1 MPVNRLPS
9 SSAAQASAFAPLRAP
24 VYRALWIATLASN
37 MGTWMQ
43 DVGAAWLMT
52 TLSPSPVM
60 VALVRA
66 ANALPMFLLA
76 LPAGALADVL
86 DRRRVLLVTQFWML
100 ASAATLAALTLLDL
114 TTPALLLALTASLAI
129 GTAFNAPAWHAI
141 VPELV
146 PRSQLVAAI
155 SLNSAAINLARSV
168 GPAVGGLLIASAG
181 PGATF
186 ALNAVSFFGT
196 ILVLYHWQRPVR
208 EAVLPAERMVGAMR
222 AGLRYVRHA
231 PLVLAVLA
239 RSLAFTV
246 FAVALLALLPALAR
260 FEYGRGPTGYG
271 VLLGF
276 FGIGAVLAAA
286 GLPRVRARLSS
297 QELVSVATLVF
308 AAALGVLA
316 LVRAPLV
323 VDLAVLLAGAA
334 WLAILS
340 TFNSSILA
348 IVPGWVRGRALSVSI
363 LTFFGGMALGSVL
376 WGYVADHF
384 GFPIAF
390 GAAAAGL
397 CIGLYTTYRLRLTSG
412 EAVDLS
418 PSVHW
423 PAPTVAEPVAHDQ
436 GPVVVTVEYHI
447 DPAKLRNFRRLMKR
461 VRRIRRRDGAFNWAL
476 LRDVAEPGRYTE
488 SFVVESWIE
497 HLRQHER
504 VTVSDRAV
512 LDKAKSFHV
521 DATPPRVTHFVV
533 DPMP

>member
-1 MPVNRLPS
+1 MPSDNTS
-9 SSAAQASAFAPLRAP
+9 SAFAPLRAP

-66 ANALPMFLLA
+66 ANAAPMFLLA
-76 LPAGALADVL
+76 LPAGALADVI
-86 DRRRVLLVTQFWML
+86 DRRRLLLVTQFWML

-114 TTPALLLALTASLAI
+114 TTPSLLLALTASLAI

-168 GPAVGGLLIASAG
+168 GPAIGGLLIASAG

-196 ILVLYHWQRPVR
+196 ILVLYYWQRPAH
-208 EAVLPAERMVGAMR
+208 EAVLPAERMLGAVR

-231 PLVLAVLA
+231 PLVLTVLA

-246 FAVALLALLPALAR
+246 FSVALLALLPALAR

-276 FGIGAVLAAA
+276 FGAGAVLAATL
-286 GLPRVRARLSS
+286 LPRVRERLSS
-297 QELVSVATLVF
+297 QQLVSAATLLF

-316 LVRAPLV
+316 LVRTQIV

-340 TFNSSILA
+340 TLNSSILA
-348 IVPGWVRGRALSVSI
+348 VVPSWVRGRALSVSI
-363 LTFFGGMALGSVL
+363 LTFFGGMALGSVV

-384 GFPIAF
+384 GFSIAF
-390 GAAAAGL
+390 GTAALGL
-397 CIGLYTTYRLRLTSG
+397 CVGLAATYRLRLASG
-412 EAVDLS
+412 DTIDLS

-423 PAPTVAEPVAHDQ
+423 PAPTVAEPIAGDQ
-436 GPVVVTVEYHI
+436 GPVVVTVEYHV
-447 DPAKLRNFRRLMKR
+447 DPAKTRHFQRIMKR

-476 LRDVAEPGRYTE
+476 LRDTAHAGRFTE
-488 SFVVESWIE
+488 MFVVESWLE

-504 VTVSDRAV
+504 VTVADRAV
-512 LDKAKSFHV
+512 LDRAKTFHV
-521 DATPPRVTHFVV
+521 GESPPRVTHFIAQTLTR
-533 DPMP
+533 

>member
-1 MPVNRLPS
+1 MSAPS
-9 SSAAQASAFAPLRAP
+9 HTTSSASAFAPLRAP

-66 ANALPMFLLA
+66 ANALPMFMLA
-76 LPAGALADVL
+76 LPAGALADVI
-86 DRRRVLLVTQFWML
+86 DRRRLLLVTQIWML
-100 ASAATLAALTLLDL
+100 VSAATLAALTFFDL
-114 TTPALLLALTASLAI
+114 TTPSLLLALTASLAI

-155 SLNSAAINLARSV
+155 SLNSAAINLARSI
-168 GPAVGGLLIASAG
+168 GPAIGGLLIASAG
-181 PGATF
+181 PEATF
-186 ALNAVSFFGT
+186 ALNTVSFFGT
-196 ILVLYHWQRPVR
+196 ILVLYHWHRPVR
-208 EAVLPAERMVGAMR
+208 EAVLPAERIFGAMR

-246 FAVALLALLPALAR
+246 FSVALLALLPALAR

-286 GLPRVRARLSS
+286 LLPRVRERLSS
-297 QELVSVATLVF
+297 QQLVSVATLAF
-308 AAALGVLA
+308 AAALAVLA
-316 LVRAPLV
+316 LAHAALV

-348 IVPGWVRGRALSVSI
+348 VVPGWVRGRALSVSI
-363 LTFFGGMALGSVL
+363 LTFFGGMTLGSVL

-384 GFPIAF
+384 GFTIAL

-397 CIGLYTTYRLRLTSG
+397 CLGLYATYRLRLTSG
-412 EAVDLS
+412 EAIDLS

-436 GPVVVTVEYHI
+436 GPVVVTVEYRI
-447 DPAKLRNFRRLMKR
+447 DPTRLRHFRRIMKR

-476 LRDVAEPGRYTE
+476 LRDVAEPGRYIE

-512 LDKAKSFHV
+512 LDKAKSFHI

-533 DPMP
+533 DAMP